1 VRPLEPAELGRL
13 LDHLAGDLLGAFFE
27 MVAATGLRR
36 GEALALRWSDVNID
50 RGRLVVRQQLV
61 QIAGHHA
68 GPYCGQAHREM
79 LFGSPKTASGD
90 ARIVELDGQTTGLL
104 LEHRL
109 RQDTERAQWGDAYAD
124 HGLVF
129 AHEDGTPLYG
139 DEVTKRFGELCD
151 AAGVRRVR
159 LHDLRHGRASLIWPR
174 VSSWKDDPKRK
185 APQGAMVSN
194 TPALHAGAAA
204 LEVCAILREDEPM
217 GLRVG
222 HAGVKGNDEV
232 LNRLGTPHHIVGVD
246 GRPGDIVGEELSKVA
261 SRLHGPEVVRDDAA
275 CLLLRRH
282 SDPPSV
288 ALGLRTACRPP
299 DQYARRSR
307 TQLTIMSTRPSR
319 TSVPR

>member
-1 VRPLEPAELGRL
+1 
-13 LDHLAGDLLGAFFE
+13 
-27 MVAATGLRR
+27 
-36 GEALALRWSDVNID
+36 LALRWSDVNID

-159 LHDLRHGRASLIWPR
+159 LHDLRHGRASLLL
-174 VSSWKDDPKRK
+174 
-185 APQGAMVSN
+185 A
-194 TPALHAGAAA
+194 AGADIAVVSKILGHGSINITSDTYAHLLEGVGKAA
-204 LEVCAILREDEPM
+204 TEAASALVPRSHRDSPPT
-217 GLRVG
+217 GG
-222 HAGVKGNDEV
+222 HTS
-232 LNRLGTPHHIVGVD
+232 GTPGAPEEIDDQGIARSE
-246 GRPGDIVGEELSKVA
+246 GGPPGT
-261 SRLHGPEVVRDDAA
+261 RTRN
-275 CLLLRRH
+275 LRIK
-282 SDPPSV
+282 SP
-288 ALGLRTACRPP
+288 
-299 DQYARRSR
+299 
-307 TQLTIMSTRPSR
+307 QLCH
-319 TSVPR
+319 